1 MPRSYRVVPDDGGWK
16 VMSGKSNRA
25 NHRTVSNHRLKR
37 RAKAEAKRL
46 ADSGDEL
53 TILGSDGAI
62 QNRKTVR

>member
-1 MPRSYRVVPDDGGWK
+1 
-16 VMSGKSNRA
+16 MSGKSNRA